1 MGSIVSLL
9 DRTLTAPAPT
19 TARASTAS
27 QPFGIGVNEDE
38 ADDVR
43 GVRAGVK
50 PDEEATQRVA
60 GEDVE
65 SWDASGKEECVK
77 VGDSIRGGVGRPI

>member
-9 DRTLTAPAPT
+9 DRTLNRTSADH
-19 TARASTAS
+19 RSGVTAS

-77 VGDSIRGGVGRPI
+77 VGDSIRGGAGRPI